1 MIDQNEVIKSFDS
14 LLIKIDAIGEWFRQR
29 GIKALNMGD
38 YETAEKIISQAKK
51 MATFRERIMELKIDW
66 QKSFFQEVNETA
78 TDKELTKTL
87 PRRPGPVKEL
97 NIRTQEKEFRRP
109 ILEALEE
116 LGGAASHNEV
126 LKRVY
131 EKIKERLSKHDHQL
145 LPGGGEVRWRNTARW
160 CRKHM
165 VKEGLLAS
173 DSPRGIWEITP
184 AGRMELARLR
194 KTEE

>member
-1 MIDQNEVIKSFDS
+1 MADQNEVIKSFDS
-14 LLIKIDAIGEWFRQR
+14 LLTKIDAIGEWFRQR
-29 GIKALNMGD
+29 GIKALNTGD

-51 MATFRERIMELKIDW
+51 MATFRERIMELKVEW
-66 QKSFFQEVNETA
+66 QKSFSQEVDETA
-78 TDKELTKTL
+78 ADKKITSTL
-87 PRRPGPVKEL
+87 PKGSEPVQGL

-131 EKIKERLSKHDHQL
+131 EKMKERLSEHDHQL

-173 DSPRGIWEITP
+173 DSPRGIWKITP
-184 AGRMELARLR
+184 AGRIELARLR